1 MTDFT
6 NNPTDMSAGSKHH
19 QPSKGEYRVYFTLIL
34 LAALPICSVIWTY
47 SLIRHVSLPP
57 KGPLSMAWSEARTI
71 TPRIFWA

>member
-6 NNPTDMSAGSKHH
+6 NNSNEMSASGKRN
-19 QPSKGEYRVYFTLIL
+19 QPSTSEYRVYSALIR
-34 LAALPICSVIWTY
+34 LAALPICSLIWTF
-47 SLIRHVSLPP
+47 SLVRHIALPA